1 MVSSKNQEL
10 ENFRI
15 PSLLIMRIVENFR
28 IIFNQFLEYHLMLT
42 RILLLA
48 ICFCLQMPCE
58 AKGIVGRWHC
68 TKEVTE
74 QVEMGYEKLSC
85 SYKFK
90 KNGKLI
96 IKIEGETAISH
107 GLYSSHFN
115 HQRRGYIY
123 IKGKY
128 TICDGKISSIVKN
141 EGVETYAV
149 ESQDYHWKTE
159 TPPSESVSEISRE
172 ESYGMARSRILRK
185 RLLDYHF
192 LWDWDEE
199 PYTVTGKELK
209 IGERLVCER

>member
-1 MVSSKNQEL
+1 MRSYIILAPKRPARHRSSNIKVSFYKYTVVAKS
-10 ENFRI
+10 I
-15 PSLLIMRIVENFR
+15 IR
-28 IIFNQFLEYHLMLT
+28 IIRIILFL
-42 RILLLA
+42 RD
-48 ICFCLQMPCE
+48 CSFC
-58 AKGIVGRWHC
+58 
-68 TKEVTE
+68 
-74 QVEMGYEKLSC
+74 
-85 SYKFK
+85 
-90 KNGKLI
+90 KLI

-185 RLLDYHF
+185 RLLDYRF

-199 PYTVTGKELK
+199 TFSVTGKELK